1 MWRGAA
7 QIGRPAAPAP
17 LPGCVRGGVWGACR
31 SERGRAAAGGN
42 RPSCANVRSRLR
54 ESDMRDWKGF
64 KGLLGWCWPALL
76 LVMLRVV
83 LALLAGRGG

>member
-1 MWRGAA
+1 
-7 QIGRPAAPAP
+7 
-17 LPGCVRGGVWGACR
+17 
-31 SERGRAAAGGN
+31 
-42 RPSCANVRSRLR
+42 
-54 ESDMRDWKGF
+54 MRDWKGF